1 MSETLAD
8 DAVQDL
14 DRSPPAAW
22 YARRR
27 KGNGIPCASMAAV
40 LLALGASFM
49 YALGTVLQ
57 QKGGMQEPQGSELAA
72 GFMARLM
79 RRPLWL
85 AGVVIELV
93 GFAMQAVALG
103 LGRLIVVQPI
113 QVVSVVFALPLGARL
128 TGQRVGRREVA
139 GAILVTGGLVGF
151 LALIDPSGGKND
163 APVRNWLI
171 AGAIAAVVCIPAV
184 LISLR
189 VRRSL
194 RAALLGTVSG
204 VLFGFAAALTKATVD
219 LIGDGVGAVVL
230 DWHVYA
236 LAAVGGAAFW
246 LTQIALQS
254 GLELSIATTA
264 TFDPIT
270 SVLLGIFLLDEQL
283 HESTTGAA
291 ASLAALAVAL
301 AGLFVLLLAQQR
313 GAAESDPVGATA
325 S

>member
-1 MSETLAD
+1 
-8 DAVQDL
+8 
-14 DRSPPAAW
+14 
-22 YARRR
+22 
-27 KGNGIPCASMAAV
+27 
-40 LLALGASFM
+40 M

-57 QKGGMQEPQGSELAA
+57 QKGGMQEPRGSELAA

-151 LALIDPSGGKND
+151 LALIDPSGGNND
-163 APVRNWLI
+163 APVRSWLI
-171 AGAIAAVVCIPAV
+171 AGGIAAAVCVPVV

-189 VRRSL
+189 VRPSL
-194 RAALLGTVSG
+194 RAGLLGAASG

-219 LIGDGVGAVVL
+219 LIGDGFGAVVL

-236 LAAVGGAAFW
+236 LAAVGGTAFW

-264 TFDPIT
+264 TLDPVT

-283 HESTTGAA
+283 HESTSGAA
-291 ASLAALAVAL
+291 ASLAALAIAI

-313 GAAESDPVGATA
+313 GPAAPEPEPVPAP
-325 S
+325 

>member
-1 MSETLAD
+1 MT
-8 DAVQDL
+8 
-14 DRSPPAAW
+14 
-22 YARRR
+22 
-27 KGNGIPCASMAAV
+27 AV

-57 QKGGMQEPQGSELAA
+57 QKGGLQEPRGSELAA
-72 GFMARLM
+72 GFMARLV

-113 QVVSVVFALPLGARL
+113 QVASVVFALPLGARL
-128 TGQRVGRREVA
+128 TGQRVGRREVI

-151 LALIDPSGGKND
+151 LALIDPSGGHND
-163 APVRNWLI
+163 APVRSWLI
-171 AGAIAAVVCIPAV
+171 AGGIAAAVCVPVV

-189 VRRSL
+189 VRPSL
-194 RAALLGTVSG
+194 RAALLGAASG

-219 LIGDGVGAVVL
+219 LIGDGFGAVVI

-264 TFDPIT
+264 TLDPIT

-291 ASLAALAVAL
+291 ASLVALAVAI
-301 AGLFVLLLAQQR
+301 AGLFALLLAQQR
-313 GAAESDPVGATA
+313 RAGEPDPVPVVSA
-325 S
+325 

>member
-1 MSETLAD
+1 
-8 DAVQDL
+8 
-14 DRSPPAAW
+14 
-22 YARRR
+22 
-27 KGNGIPCASMAAV
+27 MAAV

-57 QKGGMQEPQGSELAA
+57 QKGGMQEPSGSELAA

-79 RRPLWL
+79 KRPLWL

-139 GAILVTGGLVGF
+139 GAILVTGGLVAF
-151 LALIDPSGGKND
+151 LALIDPSGGEND
-163 APVRNWLI
+163 APIRNWLI

-219 LIGDGVGAVVL
+219 LIGDGPGAVIL

-313 GAAESDPVGATA
+313 GAAEPEPVPATA
-325 S
+325 P